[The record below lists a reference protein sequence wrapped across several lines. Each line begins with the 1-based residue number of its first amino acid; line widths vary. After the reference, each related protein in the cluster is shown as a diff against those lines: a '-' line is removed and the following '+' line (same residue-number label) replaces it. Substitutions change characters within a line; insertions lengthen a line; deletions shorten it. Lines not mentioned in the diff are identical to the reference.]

1 MRCGPAKELESER
14 GNRIRGLR
22 VCQNETCGM
31 WINRDRNGAANIA
44 HNCMA
49 QLSGGDL
56 VGKNAPKEDTELV
69 SLLASLVVC
78 D

>member
-1 MRCGPAKELESER
+1 
-14 GNRIRGLR
+14 
-22 VCQNETCGM
+22 M